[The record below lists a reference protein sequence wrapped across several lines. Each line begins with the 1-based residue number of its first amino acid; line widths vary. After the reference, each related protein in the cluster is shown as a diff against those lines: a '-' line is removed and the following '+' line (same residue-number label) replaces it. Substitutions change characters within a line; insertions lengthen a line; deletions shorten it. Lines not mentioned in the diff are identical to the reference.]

1 MSEGVMGTLTS
12 IDLFCG
18 AGGLTLGMNRAGF
31 QVVAAV
37 ENDAD
42 AASTYAHAFPDERLI
57 TADVCSV
64 KFGKEFA
71 GVDVVVGGPPCQPWS
86 SGGKRLG
93 QNDQRDLLPEFIRAI
108 VEIRPRGFLM
118 ENVPGLASTHRQY
131 LVEALKPLRT
141 LYDVHEPLLVNAADH
156 GVPQKRRRVLVVGVR
171 KGTGRSFRLPTP
183 QAHLPASA
191 VLTKDTFGI
200 PNSSIIT
207 YAKNPDLRPSP
218 FDGQLFNGGGR
229 PINMDSPAP
238 TILASA
244 GGNKTP
250 FIDAEELVPVY
261 HAHLMRGGSARSGQF
276 QSGRRI
282 SVAECARVQTFPDT
296 YTFFGPRSSQYRQI
310 GNAVPP
316 RLAEVAGAALAEVL
330 KSV

>member
-1 MSEGVMGTLTS
+1 MGTLTS

-18 AGGLTLGMNRAGF
+18 AGGLSLGMQRAGF
-31 QVVAAV
+31 KVVGAV

-42 AASTYAHAFPDERLI
+42 AASTYAHAFPDEHLI
-57 TADVCSV
+57 TADVCGV
-64 KFGKEFA
+64 KFGKEFF

-93 QNDQRDLLPEFIRAI
+93 QNDQRDLLPEFVRAI
-108 VEIRPRGFLM
+108 LEIRPRAFLM
-118 ENVPGLASTHRQY
+118 ENVPGLATTHSQY
-131 LVEALKPLRT
+131 LFETLKPLCA
-141 LYDVHEPLLVNAADH
+141 LYNVQEPLLVNAADH
-156 GVPQKRRRVLVVGVR
+156 GVPQKRRRVFVVGVR
-171 KGTGRSFRLPTP
+171 KDAGRSFKLPQP

-191 VLTKDTFGI
+191 VLTKETFGI
-200 PNSSIIT
+200 PNDSIIT

-229 PINMDSPAP
+229 PINMDAPAP

-250 FIDAEELVPVY
+250 FIDADGQVPLY
-261 HAHLMRGGSARSGQF
+261 HAHLMRGGGARCGQF

-282 SVAECARVQTFPDT
+282 SVAECARIQTFPDAFK
-296 YTFFGPRSSQYRQI
+296 FFGPRSSQYRQI

-316 RLAEVAGAALAEVL
+316 RLAEVAGRALAEAL
-330 KSV
+330 RSA